1 MRIQIRC
8 DDIHVSLQEI
18 PQYLN
23 KCYGGTI
30 DNVKDL
36 GWKGAKIK
44 IPNHDGEKFKLF
56 LQFGNI
62 QKEKK

>member
-36 GWKGAKIK
+36 G
-44 IPNHDGEKFKLF
+44 
-56 LQFGNI
+56 
-62 QKEKK
+62 